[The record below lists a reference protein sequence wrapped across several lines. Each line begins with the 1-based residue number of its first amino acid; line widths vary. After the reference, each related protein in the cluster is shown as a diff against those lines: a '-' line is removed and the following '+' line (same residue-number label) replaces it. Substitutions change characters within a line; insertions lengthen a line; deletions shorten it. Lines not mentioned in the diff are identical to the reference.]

1 MAEEMAM
8 PGKKQMMAALDD
20 AFAEQ
25 MKTLFGVLAGSTD
38 VAKAAP
44 RFAKGLA
51 QACDAY
57 DKASDAIAEQAQ

>member
-1 MAEEMAM
+1 MIS
-8 PGKKQMMAALDD
+8 ALDD

-25 MKTLFGVLAGSTD
+25 MKTLFTVLAGSGD

-51 QACDAY
+51 QTCDAY
-57 DKASDAIAEQAQ
+57 DKAADAIAAQVAN

>member
-1 MAEEMAM
+1 M
-8 PGKKQMMAALDD
+8 PGRKQMMRALDD

-38 VAKAAP
+38 LGKAVP
-44 RFAKGLA
+44 RFTKGLA

-57 DKASDAIAEQAQ
+57 DKAAEAISAQA